1 MYSKDLGSDLIKGF
15 IDVACDI
22 AEGVHKKTGIN
33 YQENSICE
41 YHRLDFLC
49 NNLVYPDG
57 HQYCYGMG
65 FKFYKKDVRKLRT
78 FNIRVYLIDKDTYL
92 VIGTG
97 VREPEVF
104 IGSTS
109 DLIDRL
115 SNGLNFVVATVFNGE
130 TDLEE
135 TVKKRGR
142 KKATANNSAID
153 LEDIELLN
161 ATDIE
166 LEDDFIRGNGKSYV
180 KRNYG
185 NFWYLLN
192 RISGNPLRIDI
203 KLWYCDSEHIKCP
216 AISKEPIENKM
227 FISKVYEHII
237 KAYSL
242 SGLSVELL
250 DENNLTLSNGASIE
264 LNRAENS
271 SVIRDLKRFFIKRFD
286 TIHIGND
293 IAKYIDYYYYLRS
306 SNGRSLLKYFK
317 YLFGRLTEIDANN
330 KVKLLECDTSKL
342 SKNSVTWVFRAY
354 LNRGGKDITEIIKV
368 KTINNIIMTSFGS
381 SEYRDAYVAIDD
393 FYSSCM
399 ESDGCSECS
408 DFPDNLRFII
418 NEFKGKFIGD
428 ITSSRFIKIKNW
440 SGFEYLAILSIGNKH
455 IHLGCNDNYG
465 FFKIGY
471 LEGSNKITEYQISK
485 RKEQDKLVLE
495 VEKTIGR
502 IYSLVSRDAL
512 KLG

>member
-1 MYSKDLGSDLIKGF
+1 MKSKDKDLDIIQDFKS
-15 IDVACDI
+15 VACRI
-22 AEGVHKKTGIN
+22 GEEIHNRTGLV

-41 YHRLDFLC
+41 YQRLCYLC
-49 NNLVYPDG
+49 NTLEYPDG
-57 HQYCYGMG
+57 HNYCYGMS
-65 FKFYKKDVRKLRT
+65 FKYYKKDKNKNRAFIVR
-78 FNIRVYLIDKDTYL
+78 IYLIDKDTYL
-92 VIGTG
+92 TLGTG
-97 VREPEVF
+97 VKEPEVF
-104 IGSTS
+104 VGSIE
-109 DLIDRL
+109 DLTDRL
-115 SNGLNFVVATVFNGE
+115 TDGLMYKVSKVFKCTLGE
-130 TDLEE
+130 ALSD
-135 TVKKRGR
+135 
-142 KKATANNSAID
+142 KKASSNNNFID
-153 LEDIELLN
+153 ISDAELLD
-161 ATDIE
+161 ATDVE
-166 LEDDFIRGNGKSYV
+166 LDDDFVRGNGKTYI

-185 NFWYLLN
+185 DFWHLLN
-192 RISGNPLRIDI
+192 RISGNSLRLDI
-203 KLWYCDSEHIKCP
+203 KLWYFDGNHVKCP
-216 AISKEPIENKM
+216 EISSEPIENKM
-227 FISKVYEHII
+227 FISRVYEHII

-242 SGLSVELL
+242 SGLSVEQL
-250 DENNLTLSNGASIE
+250 DENNLNLSNGASIE

-271 SVIRDLKRFFIKRFD
+271 SVIRDLKRFFIKKFD

-306 SNGRSLLKYFK
+306 SNGRNLLKYFK

-342 SKNSVTWVFRAY
+342 SKNSVTWIFRAY

-368 KTINNIIMTSFGS
+368 KTVNNIIMASFGN

-399 ESDGCSECS
+399 ESDGCNECS

-418 NEFKGKFIGD
+418 NEFKDKFIGD

-495 VEKTIGR
+495 VEKAIGK
-502 IYSLVSRDAL
+502 IDNLVNRDAL